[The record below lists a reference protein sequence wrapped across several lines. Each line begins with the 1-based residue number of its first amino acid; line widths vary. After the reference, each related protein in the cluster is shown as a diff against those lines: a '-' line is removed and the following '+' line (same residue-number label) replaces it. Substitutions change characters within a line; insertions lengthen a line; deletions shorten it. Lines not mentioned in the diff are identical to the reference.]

1 MSGTEKYPAYTSK
14 FPELGFY
21 GLPGHTRTPRDI
33 LKQVQDAEEL
43 GIGNVMISERPD
55 YKEIAAVCGAV
66 AAVTKEIFIG
76 TSATNLNKRHPTV
89 TASIGSTLN
98 SLSEGRFALG
108 LAKGVAMGWKARGMQ
123 VITYEREREFIDL
136 MRRLWR
142 GETITGYKGALGDY
156 PALSVAP
163 YLDEDI
169 PILYVGFGPKSL
181 EHAGRVY
188 DGTHQHPIMSDRALS
203 DAVGHVRRG
212 EQAAGRQP
220 GSVMNWS
227 VYATAC
233 DVSEE
238 VYLKYIIA
246 RLATYLQIPG
256 YGDMLVEINGW
267 DHEVL
272 KAFRESDAV
281 RSVGG
286 LIDSVA
292 TTQQIAAVEKLIPKD
307 WRPAAVGS
315 ARECAEAWVSQFEAG
330 ADGIIIHASTPEE
343 FAPVLSEYEKI
354 RPSKRFENRTNRPGR
369 RNR

>member
-1 MSGTEKYPAYTSK
+1 MYPDYQSK

-33 LKQVQDAEEL
+33 LKQVQDAEAL
-43 GIGNVMISERPD
+43 GIGNVMISERAD
-55 YKEIAAVCGAV
+55 YKEIAAICGAV
-66 AAVTKEIFIG
+66 AAVTSEIFIG

-89 TASIGSTLN
+89 TASMCSTLN
-98 SLSEGRFALG
+98 RLSEGRFALG
-108 LAKGVAMGWKARGMQ
+108 LAKGTPQMWKPRGM
-123 VITYEREREFIDL
+123 IHPTYEREREFIDL
-136 MRRLWR
+136 MRRLWK
-142 GETITGYKGALGDY
+142 GETITGYESSLGKYDI
-156 PALSVAP
+156 LSIAP
-163 YLDEDI
+163 YLDEDV

-188 DGTHQHPIMSDRALS
+188 DGTHLHTFMGDKALR
-203 DAVGHVRRG
+203 DAVAAVRAG
-212 EQAAGRQP
+212 EQAAGRKP
-220 GSVMNWS
+220 GTVKNWS
-227 VYATAC
+227 VFATAC

-267 DHEVL
+267 DHEIL
-272 KAFRESDAV
+272 KAFRTSDAV

-292 TTQQIAAVEKLIPKD
+292 TTQQMAEVEKLIPQA
-307 WRPAAVGS
+307 WRPAAVGN
-315 ARECAEAWVSQFEAG
+315 ARECAEAWVTQFDAG

-354 RPSKRFENRTNRPGR
+354 RPAHLFEGRTNRPG
-369 RNR
+369 